1 MTFRDLCTKEI
12 VQLQNGVCLGKAD
25 DLEFDLQT
33 AEITSLQLLGQPRLF
48 GLMGREETLTI
59 PWHEIERI
67 GLDAILVRT
76 ELPVARGNS
85 GKTGGLFR
93 KAAPLAERVKDFQLS
108 SGQ

>member
-25 DLEFDLQT
+25 DLEFDPQT

-76 ELPVARGNS
+76 ELPVPEA
-85 GKTGGLFR
+85 FR
-93 KAAPLAERVKDFQLS
+93 KQCERIEKPAGFFAKLRRWLN
-108 SGQ
+108 G

>member
-25 DLEFDLQT
+25 DLEFDPQT

-67 GLDAILVRT
+67 GLPEET
-76 ELPVARGNS
+76 
-85 GKTGGLFR
+85 
-93 KAAPLAERVKDFQLS
+93 AAKPAGFFAKLRRWLN
-108 SGQ
+108 G

>member
-25 DLEFDLQT
+25 DLEFDPQT

-48 GLMGREETLTI
+48 GLMGREETLTS

-76 ELPVARGNS
+76 ELPVPEE
-85 GKTGGLFR
+85 T
-93 KAAPLAERVKDFQLS
+93 AAKPAGFFAKLRRWLK
-108 SGQ
+108 G

>member
-25 DLEFDLQT
+25 DLEFDPQT

-59 PWHEIERI
+59 
-67 GLDAILVRT
+67 
-76 ELPVARGNS
+76 RGM
-85 GKTGGLFR
+85 R
-93 KAAPLAERVKDFQLS
+93 S
-108 SGQ
+108 SGSGWMPFWCARSCRCPRKQRQNRRAFSQSCAAG